1 MDFLNRPTYE
11 CPHFKSV
18 EKVLP
23 KFRDQEQEELMTSTE
38 WLKKI
43 TLKSAVTY
51 MGRLH
56 VRTQKTVTK
65 PIGGSQSLGKISNE
79 VLKKRNP
86 SLSQYLFSK

>member
-1 MDFLNRPTYE
+1 MDFLINRLMSVPLS
-11 CPHFKSV
+11 PHFTSV

-23 KFRDQEQEELMTSTE
+23 KFKDQEQEESMSSTE

-43 TLKSAVTY
+43 ALKSAVTC
-51 MGRLH
+51 MGRIH

-65 PIGGSQSLGKISNE
+65 PNGGSQSLGKTSDE

-86 SLSQYLFSK
+86 SLS